1 MSEFGKPYLK
11 NSDIKK
17 VFKKINVKIP
27 HVNKK
32 TTSEKEKF
40 DSNKKLILEWTMNWL
55 GKQFRKKSDPKK
67 EKKNSKN

>member
-11 NSDIKK
+11 NSDIAKVLKK
-17 VFKKINVKIP
+17 NNVKIP

-40 DSNKKLILEWTMNWL
+40 LIQTKKLVLE
-55 GKQFRKKSDPKK
+55 
-67 EKKNSKN
+67 